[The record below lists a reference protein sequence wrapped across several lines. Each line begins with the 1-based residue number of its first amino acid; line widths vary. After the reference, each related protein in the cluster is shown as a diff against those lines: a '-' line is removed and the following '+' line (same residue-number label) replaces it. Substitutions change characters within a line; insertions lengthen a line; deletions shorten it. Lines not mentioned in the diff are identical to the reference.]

1 MQRLKDGVTLK
12 HDKEAKLFISD
23 YEAMISPMSSEC
35 KSCLILGRVATKIF
49 KDFGDALFKVF
60 IIGWDVGNL
69 YQLSTTLGLE
79 PVSIIDYTRPR
90 SRIKQ
95 LTLNYLATQLHVN

>member
-35 KSCLILGRVATKIF
+35 KSCLILGHSM
-49 KDFGDALFKVF
+49 GDHGSMFNVTQKEENWNSLAKVSS
-60 IIGWDVGNL
+60 IPHPHSRNQDKLG
-69 YQLSTTLGLE
+69 TTLE
-79 PVSIIDYTRPR
+79 
-90 SRIKQ
+90 KKE
-95 LTLNYLATQLHVN
+95 